1 MNILFVCVANSGR
14 SVIAERLFRQA
25 AGDRHIARS
34 AGSKPGS
41 APHPP
46 VLEALSE
53 VGIDASDHVPHQLDE
68 EAIDWADIVVAT
80 CDEACPVVPGK
91 RYLSWPLEDPKDQP
105 LDRVRALR
113 NEIAIRVDKLVTDLN
128 SDVVSAD
135 GSS

>member
-1 MNILFVCVANSGR
+1 MKRR
-14 SVIAERLFRQA
+14 ST
-25 AGDRHIARS
+25 G
-34 AGSKPGS
+34 
-41 APHPP
+41 
-46 VLEALSE
+46 
-53 VGIDASDHVPHQLDE
+53 
-68 EAIDWADIVVAT
+68 ADIVVAT

-128 SDVVSAD
+128 SDGVSAD